1 MLLVHKPA
9 SVWLHRALLSRV
21 AVINSGFFKDKGSG
35 GKSKLL
41 SHEELKMHYDSRYK
55 NSTSSLKCDEDLE
68 EESETAKER
77 RLLSCTEMSL
87 SDLVQHQGTHKID
100 DNRLV

>member
-21 AVINSGFFKDKGSG
+21 AVINSGFFKDKWSG

-41 SHEELKMHYDSRYK
+41 SHEELKMHYDSRHK
-55 NSTSSLKCDEDLE
+55 KSTSSLKCAEDLE
-68 EESETAKER
+68 EELEEER

-87 SDLVQHQGTHKID
+87 SDLVQHQGTHKND